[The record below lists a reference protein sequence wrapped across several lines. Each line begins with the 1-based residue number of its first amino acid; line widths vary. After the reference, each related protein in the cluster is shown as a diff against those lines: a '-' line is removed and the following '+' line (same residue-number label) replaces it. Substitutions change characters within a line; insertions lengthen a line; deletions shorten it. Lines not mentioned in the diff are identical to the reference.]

1 MNKKYENLSKRIIL
15 AVMVLGVI
23 MSVAFTNVYAD
34 SASDKAKIQQV
45 QSQKKD
51 IENKVEIMNKQYA
64 EIMSKIKS
72 NEINITTTQKYIDGT
87 KLAIA
92 KAEAKIKAEQT
103 IFDKRMRVMYMNG
116 TSSYIDIIL
125 DSEGIN
131 DFISRV
137 ENIKIIVT
145 FDKKV
150 MDGLKTE
157 MVAIN
162 LKKVELDKANTKLLS
177 LRVDNKK
184 NLADLTKQKAEQ
196 NILLS
201 QLEAQ
206 EKQYGAQLI
215 LAQAAELRQ
224 AMAAKQAVAK
234 LKKAE
239 TKRKKDAEQALKT
252 AEKANSIQAKATPTA
267 AINIETN
274 DLDLLARIIT
284 AEAGGE
290 SYSAQVA
297 VGAVVL
303 NRVKSSHFPNSIS
316 AVINQKTN
324 GSYEFTPVLN
334 GNINR
339 PAHASA
345 VKAAKEAL
353 SGNDPTNNA
362 LFFYSGSTPAGLT
375 LPQPVSIII
384 GNLTFINML

>member
-1 MNKKYENLSKRIIL
+1 
-15 AVMVLGVI
+15 MVLGVI
-23 MSVAFTNVYAD
+23 MSVTFTNVYAD

-45 QSQKKD
+45 QKQKRD
-51 IENKVEIMNKQYA
+51 IENKVEIMNNQYA

-72 NEINITTTQKYIDGT
+72 NESNITTTQKYIKQT
-87 KLAIA
+87 KIAIA
-92 KAEAKIKAEQT
+92 KAEAKIKAEQI
-103 IFDKRMRVMYMNG
+103 IFDKRMRVMYING
-116 TSSYIDIIL
+116 TSSYIEVIL
-125 DSEGIN
+125 DSDGIG
-131 DFISRV
+131 DFISRL
-137 ENIKIIVT
+137 ENIKRIVT
-145 FDKKV
+145 FDQNV

-157 MVAIN
+157 VAAIN
-162 LKKVELDKANTKLLS
+162 LKKAELIAANTKLLS

-184 NLADLTKQKAEQ
+184 NLAALTKQKADQ
-196 NILLS
+196 NVLIS
-201 QLEAQ
+201 QLDAQ

-215 LAQAAELRQ
+215 IAQAAELRQ
-224 AMAAKQAVAK
+224 AMAAKQAAEN
-234 LKKAE
+234 LKIAE
-239 TKRKKDAEQALKT
+239 SKRKETAQQALKT
-252 AEKANSIQAKATPTA
+252 ANSTQAATTPAA
-267 AINIETN
+267 AINAGDN

-290 SYSAQVA
+290 SYNAQVA

-303 NRVKSSHFPNSIS
+303 NRVRSSSFPNSIS

-362 LFFYSGSTPAGLT
+362 LFFYSGGTPAGLT